1 MAPLPFIFRKAG
13 AAPAAGTT
21 PATALSPAQRRHAH
35 MAASL
40 LLDYPGAGFA
50 RRVDAVAASLDPL
63 PAQLADE
70 FREFLDYAAGRDERA
85 IEAEY
90 VATFDLKRRCC
101 LYLTYFLAGDTR
113 KRGAALL
120 AFLHAY
126 RDAGWEFDAD
136 ELPDYLPAVLEFSA
150 RSDSAVAAELIAAHR
165 EGIEVLR
172 EALEKQDSPWAS
184 LVRAVC
190 RSLPRLDAATRER
203 YLALVNQGPPAETV
217 GLSFPAGIPPFALA
231 GAASEEVRA

>member
-1 MAPLPFIFRKAG
+1 MAPLPFIFRKPG
-13 AAPAAGTT
+13 AAPAAATT
-21 PATALSPAQRRHAH
+21 PATALHPEQRRHAH

-40 LLDYPGAGFA
+40 LLDYPDAEFRQRA
-50 RRVDAVAASLDPL
+50 EAVAASLGSL
-63 PAQLADE
+63 PASLADE
-70 FREFLDYAAGRDERA
+70 FRAFTDYALATDERA

-113 KRGAALL
+113 RRGAALL

-136 ELPDYLPAVLEFSA
+136 ELPDFLPAVLEFSA
-150 RSDSAVAAELIAAHR
+150 RSDSPTAAELIAAHR

-172 EALEKQDSPWAS
+172 EALEKQESPWAS
-184 LVRAVC
+184 VVRAVC
-190 RSLPRLDAATRER
+190 RSLPQLDAATRER

-217 GLSFPAGIPPFALA
+217 GLSFPAGIPPFALS